1 MVRVAEI
8 WCLRHGE
15 SSNVV
20 AGQSGALPDAALTRT
35 GRAQAVAAAATLAT
49 LGRRPTRVYASTAVR
64 AMQTADLLVSGL
76 SLREPLIPLNGLVE
90 VCLGRGE
97 GHTGAPIQA
106 EAAQVLHTWVVG
118 GGLDARV
125 ADGENGHEVVAR
137 MTSALHTIAADNKDG
152 VVALVGHVA
161 SLTAGLSALCGLGA
175 EVWGRP
181 LPHAVPF
188 RIDTDGSTWRCHEWP
203 G

>member
-1 MVRVAEI
+1 MGGGAEI
-8 WCLRHGE
+8 WCMRHGE

-20 AGQSGALPDAALTRT
+20 IGQAGALPGAALTRT
-35 GRAQAVAAAATLAT
+35 GRAQAAAAAATLAT
-49 LGRRPTRVYASTAVR
+49 LDRRPTRVYASTAVR

-76 SLREPLIPLNGLVE
+76 ALPEPLIPLNGLVA
-90 VCLGRGE
+90 VGLGRRE
-97 GHTGAPIQA
+97 GATDEPTHADTAN
-106 EAAQVLHTWVVG
+106 VLHTWVVAR
-118 GGLDARV
+118 GLEARV
-125 ADGENGHEVVAR
+125 ADGESGHEVVTR
-137 MTSALHTIAADNKDG
+137 VTTALTTIAADNRGG

-175 EVWGRP
+175 EIWQRP

-188 RIDTDGSTWRCHEWP
+188 RVDTDGTTWRCVDWP

>member
-1 MVRVAEI
+1 MALGAQI

-15 SSNVV
+15 SSSLV
-20 AGQSGALPDAALTRT
+20 AGESGAVPGAALTRT
-35 GRAQAVAAAATLAT
+35 GRAQAVAAAATLAG
-49 LGRRPTRVYASTAVR
+49 LARRPTRVYTSTAVR
-64 AMQTADLLVSGL
+64 AIQTADLLASE
-76 SLREPLIPLNGLVE
+76 LRLTRPLVPLNGLVE
-90 VCLGRGE
+90 VGRGRLDGVDPVQGE
-97 GHTGAPIQA
+97 SATVIQ
-106 EAAQVLHTWVVG
+106 QWVVH

-125 ADGENGHEVVAR
+125 ADESGHDVVAR
-137 MTSALHTIAADNKDG
+137 ISSALRTIAADNKGG

-161 SLTAGLSALCGLGA
+161 SLTAGLSALCGIGP

-188 RIDTDGSTWRCHEWP
+188 RVDTDGTTWQCAGWP

>member
-1 MVRVAEI
+1 MGVGAQI

-20 AGQSGALPDAALTRT
+20 AGQSGAVPGAALTRT
-35 GRAQAVAAAATLAT
+35 GRAQAIAAAATLAG
-49 LGRRPTRVYASTAVR
+49 LPRSPTRVYTSTAVR
-64 AMQTADLLVSGL
+64 AIQTADLLASEL
-76 SLREPLIPLNGLVE
+76 KLTKPLVPLNGLVE
-90 VCLGRGE
+90 IGLGRFDSS
-97 GHTGAPIQA
+97 TD
-106 EAAQVLHTWVVG
+106 EALQVESAQVLQQWVVH

-125 ADGENGHEVVAR
+125 ANGESGHEVVAR
-137 MTSALHTIAADNKDG
+137 VSSALRTIASENDGG

-161 SLTAGLSALCGLGA
+161 SLTAGLSALCGIGPQ
-175 EVWGRP
+175 VWGRP

-188 RIDTDGSTWRCHEWP
+188 RVDTDGTSWQCSEWP